1 MIKREELKRKQQ
13 EIDNLTSE
21 LSQKNDLIKTQA
33 DKLKQAN
40 TFAEKERNP
49 FQNSFIEQKL
59 EKKNIPQAITRNSK
73 VLNDTENN
81 NPEALFEKESRRKTS
96 VSSVSGSNRS
106 IQTHNSLKSNFEFID
121 KNQENNNNPRKDM
134 MDSSFLYFFKK
145 N

>member
-13 EIDNLTSE
+13 EIDNLTYE

-40 TFAEKERNP
+40 SFAEKDRSP

-59 EKKNIPQAITRNSK
+59 EKKNVPQAITRNSK

-81 NPEALFEKESRRKTS
+81 NPDVLFEKESRRKTS

-106 IQTHNSLKSNFEFID
+106 IQTHNSLKSNFEFIE
-121 KNQENNNNPRKDM
+121 KNQENNNNARKDM
-134 MDSSFLYFFKK
+134 MDSSFLYIFEKE
-145 N
+145 